1 LPPTSL
7 ATLPGPLFSQLA
19 GIGLE
24 DAQRVAVLLEAE
36 VDDVRALDAC
46 GRQMPLKAS
55 VFQPVPSWSCSVPAP
70 PFSAPG
76 CAVVAARTWSFW

>member
-1 LPPTSL
+1 MPS
-7 ATLPGPLFSQLA
+7 
-19 GIGLE
+19 
-24 DAQRVAVLLEAE
+24 
-36 VDDVRALDAC
+36 

-55 VFQPVPSWSCSVPAP
+55 VFQPVPPWSCKVPAP